1 MCASFVLTQEY
12 HTLVQ
17 KMRKSEKVLTIRL
30 PDLELDKLEKYCCEN
45 KRTKTDVI
53 REFIRSLDVAHK

>member
-1 MCASFVLTQEY
+1 
-12 HTLVQ
+12 
-17 KMRKSEKVLTIRL
+17 MRKSEKVLTIRL